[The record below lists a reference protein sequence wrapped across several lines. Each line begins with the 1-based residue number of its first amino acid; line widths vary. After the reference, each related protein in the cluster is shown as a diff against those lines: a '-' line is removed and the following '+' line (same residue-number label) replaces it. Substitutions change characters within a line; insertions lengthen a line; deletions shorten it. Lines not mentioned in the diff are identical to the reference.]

1 MKRPDQVRTIPHI
14 SFQEFYNGWSK
25 AKEWT
30 SSNGPHFGHY
40 KAALHHS
47 KISKLL
53 YQRALIPMMTGY
65 SPKRHRE
72 GMDVMLLKKEN
83 SHNVDNLRTIVL
95 FDSEA
100 NMNYKH
106 LGRRA
111 MKAAVELNQIA
122 AEQYSRPNRKA
133 IDHAINRR
141 LVMDHQLHC

>member
-1 MKRPDQVRTIPHI
+1 
-14 SFQEFYNGWSK
+14 
-25 AKEWT
+25 
-30 SSNGPHFGHY
+30 
-40 KAALHHS
+40 
-47 KISKLL
+47 
-53 YQRALIPMMTGY
+53 MMTGY